1 MIKLHNV
8 GKSFA
13 MTKERIV
20 ALKNISFNLEQG
32 EFVAILGPSGSGK
45 STLLSMIGCLDTVD
59 DGEYLFRG
67 QAMTHA
73 DDETLARIR
82 NQHIG
87 FVFQSFNLIPRLSAV
102 RNVEIPMIYSGVSRS
117 TRYQRAVSTLTA
129 VGLGER
135 LEHTPA
141 QLSGGQQQRVALA
154 RALVNNPDLIIA
166 DEPTASLDRST
177 AQLMMQALQGL
188 NAKGKSIILVT
199 HDIQLAN
206 FAKRHILLRDGQ
218 LVDDYLNV

>member
-1 MIKLHNV
+1 MIKLHKV
-8 GKSFA
+8 VKSFA
-13 MTKERIV
+13 MAKNRVV
-20 ALKNISFNLEQG
+20 ALKNISFSLDEG

-45 STLLSMIGCLDTVD
+45 STLLSIIGCLDTVD
-59 DGEYLFRG
+59 EGEYLFQG
-67 QAMTHA
+67 QPMTHA

-102 RNVEIPMIYSGVSRS
+102 RNVEIPMIYRGISRS
-117 TRYQRAVSTLTA
+117 VRYQRAVSTLTA

-135 LEHTPA
+135 LDHTPA

-177 AQLMMQALQGL
+177 AHEMMGALQGL
-188 NAKGKSIILVT
+188 NAKGKSVILVT

-206 FAKRHILLRDGQ
+206 VAKRHILLRDGQ
-218 LVDDYLNV
+218 IVDDYQNV